1 MNLGLKGKT
10 AIVAAS
16 SKGLGFEIAKALA
29 EEGVKVSI
37 CARNESELLKAR
49 ETIVKETGSEVL
61 AVKCD
66 LTIQEDIKNLVEKT
80 VETFGDVN
88 ILVNNSGGPPTG
100 IFTELPLEEW
110 LKAVK
115 LNLISAITLSKHV
128 LPYMIKNRWGRIIN
142 STSFSVKQPIEGL
155 ILSNSIRLAVIG
167 FAKTLANEVGK
178 YNITVNNVCPGYFK
192 TDRVIQLAKTKA
204 EKQNTTI
211 ENIFKE
217 WESQIPLGRLG
228 NPREYAELILFLASE
243 RASYITGAT
252 IQIDGGIIKSPL

>member
-1 MNLGLKGKT
+1 MDLGLKGKT

-29 EEGVKVSI
+29 EEGVNVSI
-37 CARNESELLKAR
+37 CARNEGELIKAR
-49 ETIVKETGSEVL
+49 ETIVAATGADVL

-66 LTIQEDIKNLVEKT
+66 LTIQEDIKNLVDKT
-80 VETFGDVN
+80 IEAFGDVH

-100 IFTELPLEEW
+100 FFTELPLDEW

-115 LNLISAITLSKHV
+115 LNLMSTVTLSKHV

-192 TDRVIQLAKTKA
+192 TDRVIQLAKNKA
-204 EKQNTTI
+204 EKMNTTV
-211 ENIFKE
+211 ENVFKE

-228 NPREYAELILFLASE
+228 EPREYAELVVFLASE

-252 IQIDGGIIKSPL
+252 IQIDGGIIKSSL